1 VNVNVIHSTRMVA
14 LAASVI
20 EGSLLEGITAV
31 LCTRQLDAEGFPRV
45 PSLVGSLVRFGVPGT
60 VAELL
65 LSVPEQDVAPLREA
79 FESRR
84 ATLWKSSG
92 RWHAPPCRGY
102 LKLVM
107 KRSFSVRV
115 VGDSQVLPSSRELLT
130 SLTPAAE
137 RSGGG
142 RGANYRMQ
150 MLIKLGIA
158 RLVRTRHYLTFDSD
172 VFAKRPFG
180 IADLL
185 VDGNKAL
192 IQGEMQDSGSTQ
204 HRRSWWEAAAR
215 IFHAPGCVKAH
226 TRAIGV
232 TPALLVTAI
241 ARNLTARIERLWG
254 QGRIPP
260 VPWDALLFEQ
270 LRNTDWTEY
279 TLYYTYACASGE
291 ADIFHAVGAR
301 RLYDANGFGWGA
313 WQTMRQRL
321 QHEFAG
327 TGAFFGVVQSIGGAD
342 PMEVSA
348 AMRPFIVP
356 RADEYNVSMRR
367 R

>member
-1 VNVNVIHSTRMVA
+1 MVA

-84 ATLWKSSG
+84 ATLWKSGG

-356 RADEYNVSMRR
+356 REDEYNVSMLRR
-367 R
+367 